1 MTASRGFAP
10 PERLQM
16 PVEPA
21 LRNRQKPT
29 PPPVTRSGARDAAHA
44 ARITA
49 AVIAVMAVAVGLW
62 FSRTAILVY
71 GASKALAELT
81 KLPRLAMLAVV
92 VLVTALFF
100 VLVFSTAGPTL
111 TQQIAQLAHA

>member
-1 MTASRGFAP
+1 
-10 PERLQM
+10 M

-62 FSRTAILVY
+62 FSRTAILLAFAGILLAIVVY

-81 KLPRLAMLAVV
+81 SCRA
-92 VLVTALFF
+92 
-100 VLVFSTAGPTL
+100 
-111 TQQIAQLAHA
+111 